1 MKTLYFSLIFIL
13 STNLGISQI
22 YEIGII
28 GGGTNVIGD
37 VGSTTFVAPKKLAIG
52 GIIRWNRSP
61 RHSYRASV
69 IYTTLFGND
78 NLSSDPKREI
88 RGYYFNARSLE
99 VSAGM
104 EFTFLDFDLHRRS
117 FNFSPYLYT
126 GVSMLNHPNFY
137 YANNVLVSEKT
148 RSNAYGIP
156 IALGVKVTLTDH
168 IIFGMEV
175 AARYTFSDEL
185 DGSVPDTKEL
195 KKLRFGNINNTDWYV
210 FSGITLTYTFGRNPC
225 FCNY

>member
-22 YEIGII
+22 YEIGVF

-78 NLSSDPKREI
+78 NLSSDQK
-88 RGYYFNARSLE
+88 
-99 VSAGM
+99 
-104 EFTFLDFDLHRRS
+104 
-117 FNFSPYLYT
+117 
-126 GVSMLNHPNFY
+126 
-137 YANNVLVSEKT
+137 EK
-148 RSNAYGIP
+148 
-156 IALGVKVTLTDH
+156 
-168 IIFGMEV
+168 
-175 AARYTFSDEL
+175 
-185 DGSVPDTKEL
+185 
-195 KKLRFGNINNTDWYV
+195 
-210 FSGITLTYTFGRNPC
+210 
-225 FCNY
+225 

>member
-1 MKTLYFSLIFIL
+1 M
-13 STNLGISQI
+13 GGAQI

-37 VGSTTFVAPKKLAIG
+37 VGSTRFVAPKKLALG
-52 GIIRWNRSP
+52 GIVRWNRSP

-69 IYTTLFGND
+69 MYTTLFGND
-78 NLSSDPKREI
+78 HLSSDPKREL
-88 RGYYFNARSLE
+88 RGYNFNARSLE
-99 VSAGM
+99 VSAGI

-117 FNFSPYLYT
+117 FNFSPYIFT
-126 GVSMLNHPNFY
+126 GVSMINHPNFY
-137 YANNVLVSEKT
+137 YSNNTLVSEKT
-148 RSNAYGIP
+148 RSNAFGIP
-156 IALGVKVTLTDH
+156 IALGLKVTLTEH
-168 IIFGMEV
+168 IIFGIEI

-195 KKLRFGNINNTDWYV
+195 KKLRIGNINNTDWYV
-210 FSGITLTYTFGRNPC
+210 FSGMTLTYTFGRNPC

>member
-1 MKTLYFSLIFIL
+1 MKTVYCALIFIL
-13 STNLGISQI
+13 SLNLGYAQI
-22 YEIGII
+22 YEVGVF
-28 GGGTNVIGD
+28 GGGSNVIGD
-37 VGSTTFVAPKKLAIG
+37 VGSTTFVAPKKVAFG
-52 GIIRWNRSP
+52 GIVRWNRSP

-69 IYTTLFGND
+69 VYTTLFGND
-78 NLSSDPKREI
+78 YGSSDPKRKA
-88 RGYYFNARSLE
+88 RGYNFNAPSLE

-117 FNFSPYLYT
+117 FNFSPYIYT

-137 YANNVLVSEKT
+137 YNGNRLISEKT

-156 IALGVKVTLTDH
+156 IGLGLKATLTEH
-168 IIFGMEV
+168 IIFGIEI

-195 KKLRFGNINNTDWYV
+195 KRLRFGNFNNTDWYV
-210 FSGITLTYTFGRNPC
+210 FSGFTLTYTFGKNPC
-225 FCNY
+225 FCAY

>member
-1 MKTLYFSLIFIL
+1 MS
-13 STNLGISQI
+13 SQGA
-22 YEIGII
+22 E
-28 GGGTNVIGD
+28 
-37 VGSTTFVAPKKLAIG
+37 KKAG
-52 GIIRWNRSP
+52 RPSENCQ
-61 RHSYRASV
+61 
-69 IYTTLFGND
+69 
-78 NLSSDPKREI
+78 REI

>member
-1 MKTLYFSLIFIL
+1 MKILYFSFIFIL
-13 STNLGISQI
+13 STHLGGAQI

-37 VGSTTFVAPKKLAIG
+37 VGSTTFVAPKKPALG
-52 GIIRWNRSP
+52 GIVRWNRSP

-69 IYTTLFGND
+69 MYTTLFGND
-78 NLSSDPKREI
+78 HLSSDPKREL
-88 RGYYFNARSLE
+88 RGYNFNARSLE
-99 VSAGM
+99 VSAGI

-117 FNFSPYLYT
+117 FNFSPYIFT
-126 GVSMLNHPNFY
+126 GVSMMNHPNFY
-137 YANNVLVSEKT
+137 YSNNTLVSEKT
-148 RSNAYGIP
+148 RSNAFGIP
-156 IALGVKVTLTDH
+156 IALGLKVTLTEH
-168 IIFGMEV
+168 IIFGIEI

-195 KKLRFGNINNTDWYV
+195 KKLRIGNINNTDWYV
-210 FSGITLTYTFGRNPC
+210 FSGMTLTYTFGRNPC